1 MEGEPLLLSPWIIPI
16 TILIGIWLTGVW
28 TAFSELSRAQ
38 IRKLDPQNR
47 KQLIKRAENWLH
59 ARPYYRIL
67 LRLLTFVN
75 LAALAIVVQNVSYF
89 RLPPV
94 NDVGALSVLISAVIT
109 GTVFLLI
116 TELLGRGWLASMQW
130 GLLTVSVPPLQLFY
144 YLLSP
149 IVYPSHLIERR
160 LFQWGDDEDAGEKA
174 TTEDEIMSLV
184 EQDAAEEAETG
195 TLEASERR
203 MIRGIFDLGETL
215 VKEIMTPRVDIE
227 ALQTRTTFQDAKRK
241 IVECGHTRIP
251 VFRNSI
257 DDIIGV
263 VYSKHLL
270 DDEKLREANSLEHI
284 MQEPVFIPETKNVD
298 DLLDEFRQTKI
309 HLAVIID
316 EYGGTAGI
324 VTIEDILEEIVGE
337 IQDEFDVGEEVA
349 EVAEADDGSFEVD
362 ARTPVDEINER
373 LHLSISEEEE
383 YDTVGGYVISVLGR
397 IPKTKEVVQMPDML
411 GMEVQI
417 LEADNRKVRRLRI
430 VNVTGGKKPTEAK
443 KHVT

>member
-1 MEGEPLLLSPWIIPI
+1 
-16 TILIGIWLTGVW
+16 
-28 TAFSELSRAQ
+28 
-38 IRKLDPQNR
+38 
-47 KQLIKRAENWLH
+47 
-59 ARPYYRIL
+59 
-67 LRLLTFVN
+67 
-75 LAALAIVVQNVSYF
+75 
-89 RLPPV
+89 
-94 NDVGALSVLISAVIT
+94 
-109 GTVFLLI
+109 
-116 TELLGRGWLASMQW
+116 
-130 GLLTVSVPPLQLFY
+130 
-144 YLLSP
+144 
-149 IVYPSHLIERR
+149 
-160 LFQWGDDEDAGEKA
+160 
-174 TTEDEIMSLV
+174 MSLV

-270 DDEKLREANSLEHI
+270 DDEKLREANTLEHI

-362 ARTPVDEINER
+362 ARTPVDGHRAQQVVGLQVAVDEAACVGVCKGVHHR
-373 LHLSISEEEE
+373 LE
-383 YDTVGGYVISVLGR
+383 D
-397 IPKTKEVVQMPDML
+397 
-411 GMEVQI
+411 
-417 LEADNRKVRRLRI
+417 RL
-430 VNVTGGKKPTEAK
+430 
-443 KHVT
+443 